1 MAKKKARRKKAAPK
15 RKVAK
20 RCACKKSPK
29 LENMKL
35 STLRTKA
42 KQIDNAIAKK
52 AGKLGVTKRKRS
64 GHSSAEFHGPIHRP
78 HVGAHEFSD

>member
-1 MAKKKARRKKAAPK
+1 MARKKTRKKAAK

-42 KQIDNAIAKK
+42 KQIDSAIAKK
-52 AGKLGVTKRKRS
+52 QKGLGVTKRSRGGS
-64 GHSSAEFHGPIHRP
+64 RRASAEFHGPIHRP